1 MKLYHVVAV
10 AGSKRVIGKDNKLPW
25 HFPEDL
31 KFFKTLT
38 TGSTVIMGR
47 KTFESIGRPLPNRKN
62 MVLSRKAPSIGLPM
76 PEKPLADIAAA
87 VNKDVLW
94 AASLDQALGSV
105 ETEKAFI
112 IGGAELY
119 RETIRSVDGIY
130 MTRIDAE
137 YEGDAFY
144 PEIPADLFEEIS
156 VDELRRENPRI
167 EIVFYEKKESAQ

>member
-1 MKLYHVVAV
+1 MKLYHVVAA

-31 KFFKTLT
+31 KFFKRLT

-47 KTFESIGRPLPNRKN
+47 KTFQSLPKAPLPNREN
-62 MVLSRKAPSIGLPM
+62 FVLSRSIWKKQDGKGDVDFQGVRFFASL
-76 PEKPLADIAAA
+76 EEAAA
-87 VNKDVLW
+87 QVN
-94 AASLDQALGSV
+94 
-105 ETEKAFI
+105 TEKAFI

-130 MTRIDAE
+130 LTRIDAE

-144 PEIPADLFEEIS
+144 PEIPSDLFDEVSIE
-156 VDELRRENPRI
+156 ELRRENPKI